1 MIGFQLVFLFKIQI
15 LNKKDKPIGFS
26 NLPLSFSDL
35 SFDFS
40 SLSFDF
46 FVFNFFKKIYKKIEP
61 TDFWWTDKTDP
72 NQICLFLSI
81 RNLQLATKLPL
92 DYLQHRSLAN
102 VKIELRSAVGPT
114 NVGCDR
120 CAASSS
126 MSGRRCGAACS
137 FPWSAMLLPT
147 LVLAPPP
154 SLMPSSVLPSSLA
167 PDPLHG
173 DSVLRSA
180 AMELHLP
187 HWAMS
192 SSATPSSP
200 MPPSSSIFPWAAIE
214 LHLHRTTFIFPIKL
228 HLP

>member
-1 MIGFQLVFLFKIQI
+1 VIFWFNDRFSTCFLFKIQI
-15 LNKKDKPIGFS
+15 LNEKDKPIGFS

-46 FVFNFFKKIYKKIEP
+46 FCFQFFFKFTKKSNQPIFGEP
-61 TDFWWTDKTDP
+61 TKPIRTNFA
-72 NQICLFLSI
+72 CFCRY

-102 VKIELRSAVGPT
+102 VKIELRSTVGPT
-114 NVGCDR
+114 NAGCDR

-126 MSGRRCGAACS
+126 MSGRRCGAARS

-167 PDPLHG
+167 PDPLPG

-187 HWAMS
+187 H
-192 SSATPSSP
+192 
-200 MPPSSSIFPWAAIE
+200 
-214 LHLHRTTFIFPIKL
+214 
-228 HLP
+228 